1 MMEAEVFDFSRFE
14 EAGETAGTGEAYEME
29 TFKTISGDA
38 VDNERLTTSYDTTYL
53 SGDALSEMQERHL
66 KDAVDTWVR
75 TIKKAYQYTG
85 TTRITTGDFKLS
97 GGRLYIKDGTVE
109 LTDGAP
115 GRYKA
120 ISELKMMDGR
130 GFPIQH
136 IREMFP
142 DLETR
147 GRPLERAGLDVLR
160 NGLQDVT
167 SAVDAASADNTEQAV
182 SNINAAIERLPPSIV
197 GVPTARYQNLLR
209 QLRSY
214 ETVLSRYAAQ
224 RADHLS
230 KAAELERDLK
240 TAERRLET
248 TDFVTDAEAMEDLG
262 KEIKMMREQRETHL
276 AEAARFDVESR
287 SQFSQIRESV
297 LSVLN
302 LDIPLLTR
310 IRNLFREQGVTITT
324 TLIALGLII
333 DFIVEKIKKALA
345 GLRPAS
351 QAQASPPK
359 KEAAADD
366 REPVRPAA
374 TAGTDNPM
382 PATRYEEPEP
392 AAGGV
397 GGAINWIHTELTKL
411 SDWLGRAVEKLSAM
425 KCPAAHL
432 LAWLLAVVKRLS
444 SWLAENTFSRPI
456 KAA

>member
-1 MMEAEVFDFSRFE
+1 LR
-14 EAGETAGTGEAYEME
+14 
-29 TFKTISGDA
+29 
-38 VDNERLTTSYDTTYL
+38 
-53 SGDALSEMQERHL
+53 
-66 KDAVDTWVR
+66 
-75 TIKKAYQYTG
+75 
-85 TTRITTGDFKLS
+85 
-97 GGRLYIKDGTVE
+97 
-109 LTDGAP
+109 
-115 GRYKA
+115 
-120 ISELKMMDGR
+120 
-130 GFPIQH
+130 
-136 IREMFP
+136 
-142 DLETR
+142 R

-182 SNINAAIERLPPSIV
+182 SNVNAAIERLPPSIV

-302 LDIPLLTR
+302 VDTPLLTR
-310 IRNLFREQGVTITT
+310 IRNLFREQGVTIAT
-324 TLIALGLII
+324 TLAALGLII
-333 DFIVEKIKKALA
+333 DFIVEGIKKALA
-345 GLRPAS
+345 RLRPAS

-432 LAWLLAVVKRLS
+432 LAWLLAVVKRLA